1 MFCLVFVM
9 FGIPY
14 FAYMMSAIS
23 DVINYQL
30 ITLRSRLEERLK
42 TVLPGWF
49 IPLVYIGGGAIILI
63 VLPTLIFVKV
73 EHWSILESI
82 YFCE

>member
-1 MFCLVFVM
+1 MFCLGFVM

-23 DVINYQL
+23 DFINYQL
-30 ITLRSRLEERLK
+30 INLRSHLEERLK
-42 TVLPGWF
+42 MVLPGWF

-63 VLPTLIFVKV
+63 VIPTIIFVKV

-82 YFCE
+82 YFCK